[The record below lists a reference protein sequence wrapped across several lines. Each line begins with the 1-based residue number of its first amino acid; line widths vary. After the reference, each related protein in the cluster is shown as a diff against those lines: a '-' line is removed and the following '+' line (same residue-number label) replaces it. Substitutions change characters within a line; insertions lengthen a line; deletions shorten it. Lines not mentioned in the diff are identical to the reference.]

1 MTEKTP
7 IKEDVLD
14 NTSSGTAIQRCVE
27 RELERY
33 FEVLEGEAPRDLYRM
48 VMHQVEETLIR
59 SVMEQCRGNQS
70 KAATWLGISR
80 GTLRCKLSDSNR
92 N

>member
-1 MTEKTP
+1 MIEKTSL
-7 IKEDVLD
+7 KEDEL
-14 NTSSGTAIQRCVE
+14 NTASSSTAIQRCVE

-33 FEVLEGEAPRDLYRM
+33 FDVLEGEAPRDLYRM
-48 VMHQVEETLIR
+48 VMHQVEEALIR

-80 GTLRCKLSDSNR
+80 GTLRCKLSDSNH

>member
-1 MTEKTP
+1 MENTTLKDE
-7 IKEDVLD
+7 VLE
-14 NTSSGTAIQRCVE
+14 SSSSSTAIQSCVE
-27 RELERY
+27 RELKRY
-33 FEVLEGEAPRDLYRM
+33 FDVLEGEAPRDLYRM
-48 VMHQVEETLIR
+48 VMHQVEEALIR

-80 GTLRCKLSDSNR
+80 GTLRCKLSETNR